1 MTEVGRRFAE
11 AIAGKNEAA
20 LRGLLAD
27 DVDFKGLTPRRFW
40 EAASPD
46 EVTEMV
52 FGNWFEEQDRIDA
65 VTVLDEGDD
74 VGDTHRVA
82 YRFDLTTP
90 DGPRVVEQQAYY
102 RDQDDRLVYVRLVCS
117 GFRPR
122 T

>member
-11 AIAGKNEAA
+11 AIAGRNEDA
-20 LRGLLAD
+20 LRALLAD
-27 DVDFKGLTPRRFW
+27 DVDFRGLTPRKFW
-40 EAASPD
+40 EATSPD
-46 EVTEMV
+46 EVTEVV

-90 DGPRVVEQQAYY
+90 DGPHVVEQQAYY
-102 RDQDDRLVYVRLVCS
+102 RERDDRLVFVRLVCS

>member
-46 EVTEMV
+46 EVTEVV

-102 RDQDDRLVYVRLVCS
+102 RDQDDRLVYVRVVCS

>member
-11 AIAGKNEAA
+11 AIAGRNEDA
-20 LRGLLAD
+20 LRALLAD
-27 DVDFKGLTPRRFW
+27 DVDFRGLTPRKFW
-40 EAASPD
+40 EATSPD
-46 EVTEMV
+46 EVAEVV

-102 RDQDDRLVYVRLVCS
+102 RDRDDRLVYVRVVCS

>member
-11 AIAGKNEAA
+11 AIAGRNEHA
-20 LRGLLAD
+20 LRALLAD

-40 EAASPD
+40 EATSPD
-46 EVTEMV
+46 EVTDVV

-65 VTVLDEGDD
+65 VAVLDEGDD

-90 DGPRVVEQQAYY
+90 DGPHVVEQQAYY
-102 RDQDDRLVYVRLVCS
+102 RERDNRLVYVRVVCS

-122 T
+122 P